1 MTKSSYGLAM
11 LMAGWGVSAA
21 AAPAP
26 GATVTADEAMQH
38 YHETFGIPA
47 TRGCADTDRGSDGD
61 IVVCG
66 GPKRRYRLPLP
77 IEREPGEIVRHVN
90 EPDAPGALSTPCF
103 RGCDASG
110 INVLKIISAGPK
122 IIRHILGHDD

>member
-11 LMAGWGVSAA
+11 LMTGWGASAA
-21 AAPAP
+21 AAPVP
-26 GATVTADEAMQH
+26 GGAVTAEEAMRH

-47 TRGCADTDRGSDGD
+47 TRGCDDAVRSSDED

-77 IEREPGEIVRHVN
+77 IERERGEIVRHVN
-90 EPDAPGALSTPCF
+90 EPDAVGALASPCF

-110 INVLKIISAGPK
+110 VDVLKIVRAAPK
-122 IIRHILGHDD
+122 IVRHILGHDD